1 MKIVLLDGYTVT
13 STDLSWDEIKKEG
26 DFIYFDRTGKD
37 RNEIIKN
44 IGKSDIVIGYS
55 LFVVGNRVT

>member
-44 IGKSDIVIGYS
+44 IGKV
-55 LFVVGNRVT
+55 L